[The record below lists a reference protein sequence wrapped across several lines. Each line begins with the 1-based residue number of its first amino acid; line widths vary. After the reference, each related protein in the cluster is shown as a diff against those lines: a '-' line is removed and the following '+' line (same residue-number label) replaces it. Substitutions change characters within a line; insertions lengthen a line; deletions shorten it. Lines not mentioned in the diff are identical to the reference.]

1 MKRKENNKDMVLE
14 KNNTKW
20 MVDKGNRGN
29 FVIKEV
35 KENNRHVRSSIQK
48 RTNFKPVKPDTIRKT
63 KKERDIIRSL

>member
-1 MKRKENNKDMVLE
+1 MVLE

-35 KENNRHVRSSIQK
+35 KENNRHVRCWWGKDNKIEEEEEE
-48 RTNFKPVKPDTIRKT
+48 RNYWIIVKAQEG
-63 KKERDIIRSL
+63 ERVS